1 MPHPGDGCGPTV
13 REVLQRH
20 APGVIRAFPPRTS
33 FDKLYVLRQLT
44 ECRTGL
50 HGSHAWH
57 CRWCG
62 HSQISHNGCNNRH
75 CASCGQRKRL
85 EWVDRIL
92 GWSLPI
98 DYLHCV
104 VTLPHEFIPLILA
117 NDNAMYRLFF
127 ACVGRTL
134 RELALEKHGAQV
146 GVVMVLHSWGQRMN
160 AHPHIHTIVTVGGL
174 SVDENR
180 WVTVAADSMFAREEV
195 SERFRKLFVAGVR
208 QLYRRQQLTLP
219 SDMKWIGGEEELERW
234 LEWTQQKPWQ
244 ANVQTAPPHC
254 QGPEAVVKYL
264 AGYVVGSAIRDS
276 RILRHDGRC
285 VVIRVKNYRTG
296 QYEELPMTGEEFVER
311 FALHIL
317 PRGFLRVRYVGLF
330 SAQRRAARLAK
341 CRVLCGLPLPSESG
355 NAADQPRADSA
366 EEETVE
372 QQEQEE
378 APTREPYAPDCR
390 RCAMPGMQSLGRMT
404 VQATNW
410 FVAGL
415 LAFHRQVFTQ
425 LSTLDDCHTYFP
437 LMDVSLDGL
446 PAMED
451 PIEVQFGP
459 LCEGLIPDI

>member
-1 MPHPGDGCGPTV
+1 MSPEIPSGCLMPHPGDGGGPTV

-127 ACVGRTL
+127 ECVGRTL

-160 AHPHIHTIVTVGGL
+160 RHPI
-174 SVDENR
+174 S
-180 WVTVAADSMFAREEV
+180 
-195 SERFRKLFVAGVR
+195 
-208 QLYRRQQLTLP
+208 
-219 SDMKWIGGEEELERW
+219 
-234 LEWTQQKPWQ
+234 
-244 ANVQTAPPHC
+244 
-254 QGPEAVVKYL
+254 
-264 AGYVVGSAIRDS
+264 
-276 RILRHDGRC
+276 
-285 VVIRVKNYRTG
+285 
-296 QYEELPMTGEEFVER
+296 
-311 FALHIL
+311 
-317 PRGFLRVRYVGLF
+317 
-330 SAQRRAARLAK
+330 
-341 CRVLCGLPLPSESG
+341 
-355 NAADQPRADSA
+355 
-366 EEETVE
+366 
-372 QQEQEE
+372 
-378 APTREPYAPDCR
+378 TR
-390 RCAMPGMQSLGRMT
+390 S
-404 VQATNW
+404 
-410 FVAGL
+410 
-415 LAFHRQVFTQ
+415 
-425 LSTLDDCHTYFP
+425 
-437 LMDVSLDGL
+437 
-446 PAMED
+446 
-451 PIEVQFGP
+451 
-459 LCEGLIPDI
+459 